1 MNPVKRIFIIG
12 HPGIGK
18 GLVAKLLA
26 ENIGW
31 ELVNAD
37 LDLESRIGRNIEDIA
52 GDNFENTFYQNVIE
66 ILSAQSGK
74 QYIVINTNPHII
86 CLEKARQ
93 LLAGEFIVYLKAS
106 TATQIARIS
115 RNPVPLL
122 PMDNIQNFYERLH
135 QQRDH
140 LYEETATLIID
151 TDNNALENHVQQI
164 VDAIA
169 VEQIVQPGKQDTPL
183 VLFHKIRH
191 TPVKL
196 SQQQTACITLL
207 AQGMTA
213 KKIAKSLNI
222 SFRTVEGTLAKAMDV
237 TGCTSSKDLM
247 ALYHHK
253 P

>member
-26 ENIGW
+26 DNLGW

-37 LDLESRIGRNIEDIA
+37 LELENRIGRSMEDIA
-52 GDNFENTFYQNVIE
+52 GDNHESAFYQNVIK
-66 ILSAQSGK
+66 ILSAQSSR
-74 QYIVINTNPHII
+74 QNIVVNTDPHII

-93 LLAGEFIVYLKAS
+93 LLAGEFVVYLKAS
-106 TATQIARIS
+106 TATQIARIA
-115 RNPVPLL
+115 RNSLPLL
-122 PMDNIQNFYERLH
+122 PIDNIHSFFERLH
-135 QQRDH
+135 QERDH

-151 TDNNALENHVQQI
+151 TDNHALENHVQQI
-164 VDAIA
+164 FDAVT
-169 VEQIVQPGKQDTPL
+169 VEQSVQSGKKDTQL

-196 SQQQTACITLL
+196 SPQQTACVILL

-213 KKIAKSLNI
+213 KEIAKSLNI
-222 SFRTVEGTLAKAMDV
+222 SFRTVEGTLAKVMDI
-237 TGCTSSKDLM
+237 TGGISSKELI
-247 ALYHHK
+247 ALYHDK